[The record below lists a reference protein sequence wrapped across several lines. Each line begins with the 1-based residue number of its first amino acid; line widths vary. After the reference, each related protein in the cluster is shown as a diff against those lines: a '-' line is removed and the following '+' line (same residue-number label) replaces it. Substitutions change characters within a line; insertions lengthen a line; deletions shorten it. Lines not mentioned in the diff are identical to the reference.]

1 MHSFFSNKGDEALA
15 QVAQRGGGC
24 PKVRGWGYEHL
35 MELWVSLQ
43 EMGIG
48 PDGLERS
55 LPTQMILWLRLEKTT
70 KIVLSNP

>member
-1 MHSFFSNKGDEALA
+1 
-15 QVAQRGGGC
+15 
-24 PKVRGWGYEHL
+24 

>member
-1 MHSFFSNKGDEALA
+1 MPHLWGHSGQA
-15 QVAQRGGGC
+15 
-24 PKVRGWGYEHL
+24 GWGYEHL